1 MFYFNKKYFNL
12 SILLILLILFL
23 GTFKTNINAESTIKG
38 KTKNKLNNYSKGIVI
53 DSSGNIYI
61 GNQILGEVD
70 SYSKDGKYMYKLSCN
85 TYGEVRIDIDNND
98 NIMIGVARE
107 ETLLVYDK
115 LGKLISTNNDP
126 DAFERIGEKNDKEF
140 KDKNGNIYRIE
151 HQSLFGRTRITK
163 TANNGVKTTIMSMDK
178 DEYVNKVVKV
188 TFLILIFTTI
198 LIIIIYN
205 VKRKLR

>member
-1 MFYFNKKYFNL
+1 MLYFNKKYCN
-12 SILLILLILFL
+12 LLILLILFL
-23 GTFKTNINAESTIKG
+23 GIFKININAESTVKG
-38 KTKNKLNNYSKGIVI
+38 KTNNKLNNYCKGIAI
-53 DSSGNIYI
+53 DSSGKIYI

-70 SYSKDGKYMYKLSCN
+70 VYSKDGKYMYKLSCN

-115 LGKLISTNNDP
+115 IGNLVSSNNDP

-140 KDKNGNIYRIE
+140 KDKDGNIYRIE

-163 TANNGVKTTIMSMDK
+163 TANNGVKTTIMSMNK

-188 TFLILIFTTI
+188 IFLILIFVTI